1 LISHSELLRFV
12 VLIVS
17 IIKGIIMATHQQIYL
32 DEEAE
37 QTLQTILQTGLDISD
52 ALKKGLLLLQQQINV
67 VSPTPTIKPFDIYAQ
82 LDLGEG
88 GYALF
93 PSSQAKIGI
102 KTILR
107 KKLSQ

>member
-1 LISHSELLRFV
+1 
-12 VLIVS
+12 
-17 IIKGIIMATHQQIYL
+17 MATHQQIYL

-37 QTLQTILQTGLDISD
+37 QTLQTIMQTGLNISE
-52 ALKKGLLLLQQQINV
+52 ALKKGLLLLQQQLNV
-67 VSPTPTIKPFDIYAQ
+67 TSRTTTKPFDIYTQ

-102 KTILR
+102 KTLLR

>member
-1 LISHSELLRFV
+1 
-12 VLIVS
+12 
-17 IIKGIIMATHQQIYL
+17 MATHQQIYL

-37 QTLQTILQTGLDISD
+37 QTLQTIMQTGLNISD
-52 ALKKGLLLLQQQINV
+52 ALKKGLLLLQQKLNV
-67 VSPTPTIKPFDIYAQ
+67 EQTPTIKPFDIYQQ